1 MNAVLILYQGNFF
14 SEWMEP
20 LQKNYTESKCR
31 VVEYS
36 PNGYIYKTTPTP
48 KAQEASW
55 KREQKDSK
63 R

>member
-36 PNGYIYKTTPTP
+36 PNCRYICKRTPTP
-48 KAQEASW
+48 KT
-55 KREQKDSK
+55 
-63 R
+63 